1 MSGMNKSDQ
10 ADDMNR
16 SRIETL
22 QSDLDLALT
31 IAAKAAAFADGD
43 ARYRSREHALNM
55 FLYLRDQLWP
65 LCSPK
70 ESERVEIE
78 LKLRKLRERLDQVG
92 GRRRLGQR

>member
-1 MSGMNKSDQ
+1 MNKLGQ

-31 IAAKAAAFADGD
+31 IAAKAAAFVDGD
-43 ARYRSREHALNM
+43 TRNRSREHALNM

-65 LCSPK
+65 LCSP
-70 ESERVEIE
+70 EGAERAEIE
-78 LKLRKLRERLDQVG
+78 LKLRKLHERLEQIG
-92 GRRRLGQR
+92 GRRRLHQR